1 MFRIVKN
8 VFSVLALSLLL
19 TSYAVRLGNLAA
31 QPLPVTDDRPLQE
44 RLTGGKIRHD
54 VWVQGPRTVNG
65 ILKQLRT
72 PRLNSRLQLRRT
84 SQNFAGTTAL
94 TENSRPTVTPDESN
108 GLNPCFNPVLHRYY
122 SHSRPVRAGP
132 LFLS

>member
-8 VFSVLALSLLL
+8 VFSFLALSLLL

-44 RLTGGKIRHD
+44 RLTGGNIRHD
-54 VWVQGPRTVNG
+54 AWIQGPRTVNG

-72 PRLNSRLQLRRT
+72 PRLTSRLQLRRM
-84 SQNFAGTTAL
+84 SQNFAGATL
-94 TENSRPTVTPDESN
+94 TENSRPTVTPHESN

-132 LFLS
+132 APLS

>member
-1 MFRIVKN
+1 MLRIVKN
-8 VFSVLALSLLL
+8 VFSFLAVILLL
-19 TSYAVRLGNLAA
+19 ASYAVRLGDLAA

-54 VWVQGPRTVNG
+54 AWVQGPRTVNG

-72 PRLNSRLQLRRT
+72 PRLTSRLQLRRMP
-84 SQNFAGTTAL
+84 QNLAGAAAL
-94 TENSRPTVTPDESN
+94 TENSRPTVTPHESN